1 MPPSSCDCL
10 PHQAQRDRE
19 AARTAAA
26 EAAAYRVKLRE
37 AESANTA
44 LDLVQTDRE
53 AELREARRVA
63 VEATEAVERR
73 LTSQLNDRSAALA
86 VALEELAGA
95 RRLLISA
102 KRAADDARA
111 QAEELSRA
119 RDGARAELELTQQEA
134 AGAAEL
140 QATREERLQRA
151 NTALREELAVKEKA
165 LAQTNAALDTAR
177 AALVAG
183 NRIWQE
189 SVAVSAATATSV
201 TDAADAFAAFAA
213 KPLPST
219 PSRAP
224 GAHIG
229 ETSRIGTPG
238 GGGGGAGGSPRAL
251 GAVAGAPT
259 PPFGRTA
266 HMSAQQLRGY
276 KEEAARGLAA
286 VQAENVAELE
296 SVRAEMSAAL
306 SAHMSAA
313 LSAR

>member
-26 EAAAYRVKLRE
+26 EAEAYRLKLRE

-63 VEATEAVERR
+63 AEATEAVERR

-95 RRLLISA
+95 RRQLISA

-151 NTALREELAVKEKA
+151 NTALREELAAKEEA
-165 LAQTNAALDTAR
+165 LAQTNVALDTAR

-219 PSRAP
+219 PSRAA
-224 GAHIG
+224 GAHIV
-229 ETSRIGTPG
+229 ETSRFVEIGTPG

-296 SVRAEMSAAL
+296 SVRA
-306 SAHMSAA
+306 
-313 LSAR
+313 